1 MDGAGSIVTMWHKEV
16 FSYANHVVGPGFIAV
31 EGHYLKANCQCVVV
45 NVYAGCALKD
55 KIVLWETLT
64 SLRQSNNNLPW
75 VLCGDFNVV
84 RREDERKG
92 IQGFSSQ
99 KKEIDGFNRFI
110 ESNSLL
116 DIPRVGKKYTWFKA
130 NGTAKSR
137 LDRFLVSEEWLQLWP
152 AAKQYVQPRM
162 VSDHCALVLKSYAK
176 DWGPKPFR
184 SFDVWL
190 KEPGFKV
197 MVKDKWESYQV
208 QGNSMSS
215 FKDKL
220 KLLKADIKEWNRN
233 VFGCVESNKKRILS

>member
-1 MDGAGSIVTMWHKEV
+1 
-16 FSYANHVVGPGFIAV
+16 
-31 EGHYLKANCQCVVV
+31 
-45 NVYAGCALKD
+45 
-55 KIVLWETLT
+55 
-64 SLRQSNNNLPW
+64 
-75 VLCGDFNVV
+75 
-84 RREDERKG
+84 
-92 IQGFSSQ
+92 
-99 KKEIDGFNRFI
+99 
-110 ESNSLL
+110 
-116 DIPRVGKKYTWFKA
+116 
-130 NGTAKSR
+130 
-137 LDRFLVSEEWLQLWP
+137 VSEKWLQLRL

-162 VSDHCALVLKSYAK
+162 VSDHRALVLKLYAK